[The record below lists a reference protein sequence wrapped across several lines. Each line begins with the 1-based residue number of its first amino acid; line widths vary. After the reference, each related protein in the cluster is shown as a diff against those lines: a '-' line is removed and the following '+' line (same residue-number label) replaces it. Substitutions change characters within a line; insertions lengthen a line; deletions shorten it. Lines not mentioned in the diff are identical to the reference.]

1 MLKERKMKQ
10 EQIIIES
17 GTKNNPRTMR
27 RKWAELCVLIIIM
40 AAVIYSIH
48 SLALRYANDEIS
60 QGYQY
65 RNILIIKQSESI
77 HDESLSAKID
87 DAFDDNKITNKEYK
101 EIMNLNNK
109 VRLKAYKEALSSS
122 DIISGK

>member
-1 MLKERKMKQ
+1 MKQ